1 MFRFFTIKKWY
12 LWSWVGSLIILSSLW
27 VQVKIDVKINE
38 WFGEFYDMIQKALG
52 APNAI
57 TIDEYWAS
65 LFSFITLAA
74 MYVGV
79 AVIVSYFTSHY
90 LFRWRTAMVEYY
102 HSVYEKARKIE
113 GASQRVQEDTIKFS
127 RIMESLGTSLI
138 EAIMIL
144 VEFMPILFGLSIGI
158 PIFFFGDWDYGLIV
172 GALIWSV
179 GGTIFLIVLGLILR
193 LVGVE
198 YDLQKKEAAYRK
210 ILVIAEDDG
219 TIRPKTIEEYWS
231 SLLSFIILAALYVG
245 VAVLISFFTSHY
257 LFRWRT
263 AMVEWYHSVYDR
275 ARKIEGASQ
284 RVQEDTIKFSRIM
297 ESLGTSFIEAIMI
310 LVEFMP
316 ILFGLSI
323 GIPIF
328 FFGDWDYGLIVG
340 ALIWSVGGT
349 IFLILLGLIL
359 RLVGV
364 EYDLQKKE
372 AAYRKILVI
381 AEDDG
386 TVRPKTIEELFDGVR
401 SIHFLSYIRYLY
413 FNIGRIAYL
422 QANVLSAYVFLA
434 PAIVAGAVTLGVMQQ
449 IIRAFGRVEGS
460 MQYILKAWPTIIEL
474 ASVYKRLREF
484 ESKINQEELIDEK
497 V

>member
-1 MFRFFTIKKWY
+1 MFRFFTQRHWY
-12 LWSWVGSLIILSSLW
+12 LWSWAGSLVILSSLW
-27 VQVKIDVKINE
+27 VQVKIDVRINE
-38 WFGEFYDMIQKALG
+38 WFGAFYDMIQKALSK
-52 APNAI
+52 PNAI
-57 TIDEYWAS
+57 TIDEYWSS
-65 LFSFITLAA
+65 LLSFTTLAA

-90 LFRWRTAMVEYY
+90 LFRWRTSMVEWY

-158 PIFFFGDWDYGLIV
+158 PVFFFGDWNYGLIV

-179 GGTIFLIVLGLILR
+179 GGTIFLIILGLILR

-219 TIRPKTIEEYWS
+219 S
-231 SLLSFIILAALYVG
+231 
-245 VAVLISFFTSHY
+245 
-257 LFRWRT
+257 
-263 AMVEWYHSVYDR
+263 
-275 ARKIEGASQ
+275 
-284 RVQEDTIKFSRIM
+284 
-297 ESLGTSFIEAIMI
+297 
-310 LVEFMP
+310 
-316 ILFGLSI
+316 
-323 GIPIF
+323 
-328 FFGDWDYGLIVG
+328 
-340 ALIWSVGGT
+340 
-349 IFLILLGLIL
+349 
-359 RLVGV
+359 
-364 EYDLQKKE
+364 
-372 AAYRKILVI
+372 
-381 AEDDG
+381 
-386 TVRPKTIEELFDGVR
+386 VRPKTIEELFDGVR
-401 SIHFLSYIRYLY
+401 KIHFLSYLRYLY

-422 QANVLSAYVFLA
+422 QANVLSAYIFLA

-484 ESKINQEELIDEK
+484 EFKINQEYLLEK
-497 V
+497 GT

>member
-12 LWSWVGSLIILSSLW
+12 LWSWIGSLIILSSLW

-52 APNAI
+52 KPNAI
-57 TIDEYWAS
+57 TIEEYWAS
-65 LFSFITLAA
+65 LFSFIVLAA

-79 AVIVSYFTSHY
+79 AVVVSYFTSHY

-158 PIFFFGDWDYGLIV
+158 PIFFFGDWEYGLIV
-172 GALIWSV
+172 GALLWSI
-179 GGTIFLIVLGLILR
+179 GGTIFL
-193 LVGVE
+193 
-198 YDLQKKEAAYRK
+198 
-210 ILVIAEDDG
+210 VI
-219 TIRPKTIEEYWS
+219 
-231 SLLSFIILAALYVG
+231 
-245 VAVLISFFTSHY
+245 
-257 LFRWRT
+257 
-263 AMVEWYHSVYDR
+263 
-275 ARKIEGASQ
+275 
-284 RVQEDTIKFSRIM
+284 
-297 ESLGTSFIEAIMI
+297 
-310 LVEFMP
+310 
-316 ILFGLSI
+316 
-323 GIPIF
+323 
-328 FFGDWDYGLIVG
+328 
-340 ALIWSVGGT
+340 
-349 IFLILLGLIL
+349 LGLIL

-386 TVRPKTIEELFDGVR
+386 TVRPKSIEELFDDVR

-484 ESKINQEELIDEK
+484 EYKLQIENSESEIKT
-497 V
+497 